1 MKRQKVFYNDL
12 LALALAAIVSLLFTH
27 GITQFVNFSKKH
39 EQSPVSVSMMVA
51 GDEDHIE
58 VMKSSRDVGS
68 PVIEYNLECNLFVY
82 EKSFKLLRQVT
93 FNIAWDW
100 KRINLPSV
108 YISNENYNT
117 YRDLSAHSIPITL
130 CKLLI

>member
-12 LALALAAIVSLLFTH
+12 LALALAAIVSLLFTQ

-39 EQSPVSVSMMVA
+39 EQSPVSTSMTVT
-51 GDEDHIE
+51 GEEDNTE
-58 VMKSSRDVGS
+58 TMKSSRDVSS
-68 PVIEYNLECNLFVY
+68 PVIGYNLEYNLFVH

-93 FNIAWDW
+93 FDIVWDW
-100 KRINLPSV
+100 KRIKLPKARTV
-108 YISNENYNT
+108 NENYST
-117 YRDLSAHSIPITL
+117 CRDLSTHSIPITL